1 MSYQIG
7 QTVYVQQHPAT
18 VEAFYPSHQ
27 DGVDFYDLKF
37 QDSHTVAFPAYEIT
51 AEPRVGYEKPD
62 NINSPAHYTQGKYE
76 VIDIIQASMSHEG
89 FQGYLLGNMT
99 KYLLRCQ
106 HKHQDGG
113 SEDLK
118 KLIWYAEKYIA
129 NIRVETA

>member
-7 QTVYVQQHPAT
+7 QTVYVQQHKAT
-18 VEAFYPSHQ
+18 VEASYPNYQ
-27 DGVDFYDLKF
+27 GGVDFYDLEF
-37 QDSHTVAFPAYEIT
+37 SDGRTVAFPANEIT
-51 AEPRVGYEKPD
+51 SEPRVGYEKPD
-62 NINSPAHYTQGKYE
+62 SINSPAHYTQGKYE

-118 KLIWYAEKYIA
+118 KLIWYANKFIA
-129 NIRVETA
+129 IQG

>member
-1 MSYQIG
+1 MSYEPG
-7 QTVYVQQHPAT
+7 QTVYVQQHAA
-18 VEAFYPSHQ
+18 VVKARYPNQ
-27 DGVDFYDLKF
+27 QGGVFYDLKF
-37 QDSHTVAFPAYEIT
+37 ADDRTVAFPEYEIS

-76 VIDIIQASMSHEG
+76 VIDIIQESMSHEG

-106 HKHQDGG
+106 HKHEDGG

-118 KLIWYAEKYIA
+118 KLIWYANKFIE
-129 NIRVETA
+129 VQG